1 MSNKILNK
9 LKTEPIIQ
17 RAADPI
23 LSNSVQVIRKS
34 NSPILFENK
43 KQDIVDIVDEFYNS
57 LSVCMSQDS
66 AIETKVILEKKHNIA
81 LRLDFDSK
89 GIYTGKV
96 SVVESASLHQGHI
109 KYLMSDKQYD
119 HFLITTDC
127 SRYGPHLEASVNMVC
142 ELFNLNVKKDQ
153 FPLVLKD
160 NRNNNAAAVLGSYLV
175 FPTDTGSFNISNPKR
190 EVFGTVKL
198 NKNYVNKGVSL
209 KKPLLYSIVKE
220 IYQANT
226 GV

>member
-1 MSNKILNK
+1 MGRMHARQIRSTMLH
-9 LKTEPIIQ
+9 TSFEGIIERMDVVKRQ
-17 RAADPI
+17 RLTA
-23 LSNSVQVIRKS
+23 Q
-34 NSPILFENK
+34 E
-43 KQDIVDIVDEFYNS
+43 
-57 LSVCMSQDS
+57 
-66 AIETKVILEKKHNIA
+66 
-81 LRLDFDSK
+81 
-89 GIYTGKV
+89 KV